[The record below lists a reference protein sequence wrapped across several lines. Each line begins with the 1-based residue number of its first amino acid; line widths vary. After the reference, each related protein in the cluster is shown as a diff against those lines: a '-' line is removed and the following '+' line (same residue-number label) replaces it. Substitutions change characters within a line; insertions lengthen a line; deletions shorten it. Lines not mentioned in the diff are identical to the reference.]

1 MLPYTRFTHVEQWQ
15 TVMNDSIPEA
25 ERALFQSAVAD
36 AEPLTHDQAEPY
48 RLRPPPRP
56 RERPEQHDELDVY
69 TLSEAEVETHE
80 YLEFARPG
88 VQKRLMHDLR
98 RGYLQASLELD
109 LHGLTA
115 ATARTVLR
123 EFLADCAERRLR
135 CVRIVHGKGGRSGQ
149 PVLKRKVNY
158 WLRLRADVLAF
169 CSATRRD
176 GGSGAVYVL
185 LRNPDKAKR

>member
-1 MLPYTRFTHVEQWQ
+1 
-15 TVMNDSIPEA
+15 MNDSIPEA
-25 ERALFQSAVAD
+25 ERELFQSAVAD
-36 AEPLTHDQAEPY
+36 AEPLSHDQAEPY

-56 RERPEQHDELDVY
+56 RARPDEGDEMDVY

-88 VQKRLMHDLR
+88 IQQRLMHDLR
-98 RGYLQASLELD
+98 RGDLAVALELD

-115 ATARTVLR
+115 DAARTVLR

-135 CVRIVHGKGGRSGQ
+135 CVRIIHGKGSRSGQ

-185 LRNPDKAKR
+185 LRNPNKAKR